1 MNHITT
7 FIRAVKDNATPRVII
22 LTMFSIAT
30 VVLCIA
36 DSFFFGIVIF
46 LTIIL
51 TLTYA
56 IFAAIINDWK
66 PWKHF

>member
-1 MNHITT
+1 MNRITT
-7 FIRAVKDNATPRVII
+7 FIHAVKDNATPRVII
-22 LTMFSIAT
+22 LTVFSIAT